1 VEDKKEIEH
10 TEHSIYWKVEEAAP
24 EDETKEF
31 WKKLRHFY
39 RTGEKAGD
47 EKPGTMSSALLK
59 LLDNAKAEYPYVPRD
74 EKAVSIELG
83 SNTPLSMLDYLL
95 SAHQKENRRKFK
107 GRLSE
112 LINGLNELLKIE
124 DKGSEANELK
134 EVFDFADEL
143 IAFDKMVEI
152 IPHSKHEK
160 LSDEQVD
167 RLNSVA
173 NKLNAGLA
181 HYGGQEATVV
191 VLKEL
196 EAKLSKAKLFE
207 QAHLIE
213 GKKDAFEHAQELITD
228 EMHSFAELI
237 KAYRIASLEI
247 NGEYKEEV
255 QGEYFEHFTWHRL
268 FEDELNLFHPVV
280 LIVEHQYVFDH
291 LSAYSKLLSSNL
303 PINIIVLNQEY
314 ISVPDQRISWE
325 DASHQFRQELAT
337 LTIAHRN
344 VYTFQA
350 GLDNPDYLCKGLKHC
365 IKSTSPGIC
374 HLSLTADN
382 ATSDTA
388 ADLPAKAAKAGR
400 YFPTIMYD
408 PNSNEEWGGRFDISE
423 NLQQERV
430 WPQLILKAKTSEETE
445 AEFDVD
451 FTYADYK
458 ACYPEKTKELML
470 IPSVYYTEHLVPLSE
485 YLELDEKQL
494 YGRIPYILLID
505 EQNQLHRAAIPN
517 VWVVSC
523 QERLDFWSYLQ
534 DLGGVN
540 KVQVQ
545 EVLEKKNEE
554 LSEILDEKP
563 SELPEE
569 VKDKMEAEH
578 QQAITKLQEEFKL
591 EIAKI
596 KEESMLKATE
606 RVISVLL
613 NLGENGISLESLMAL
628 GEEESAADSSNSK
641 DIEEKS
647 IAAQEPTAVDVI
659 TPPQE
664 ETPKQKTATVIATPK
679 EETVISK
686 EAWVDSDECTSCND
700 CTDKYGNLFA
710 YNEEKQAYLK
720 DASKGTYE
728 QLVKAAENCPAA
740 CIHPGLPLNPNETNL
755 DKLTKRA
762 AKFN

>member
-1 VEDKKEIEH
+1 MKAKKEIETFDQLIH
-10 TEHSIYWKVEEAAP
+10 WKVEEAASV
-24 EDETKEF
+24 DKMKEF

-47 EKPGTMSSALLK
+47 EKHGTLSSALLK
-59 LLDNAKAEYPYVPRD
+59 LLDETKSGYPYVPED
-74 EKAVSIELG
+74 EKGVSIEFG

-107 GRLSE
+107 GRLTE

-124 DKGSEANELK
+124 DKGSEASELK
-134 EVFDFADEL
+134 EAFDFADEL

-152 IPHSKHEK
+152 IPHNKHDE

-167 RLNSVA
+167 RLNSVL
-173 NKLNAGLA
+173 NKLNTGLS
-181 HYGGQEATVV
+181 HFGGQEATVV
-191 VLKEL
+191 IEKEL
-196 EAKLSKAKLFE
+196 GAKLSKAKLFG
-207 QAHLIE
+207 QAQLIE
-213 GKKDAFEHAQELITD
+213 GEKDAFEHAQQLITD

-247 NGEYKEEV
+247 NGEYQEEI

-268 FEDELNLFHPVV
+268 YEDELNLFHPVV
-280 LIVEHQYVFDH
+280 LIVDHKYVFDH
-291 LSAYSKLLSSNL
+291 LSSYSKLLSSNL

-314 ISVPDQRISWE
+314 ISVPDQYISWE

-350 GLDNPDYLCKGLKHC
+350 GLDSPNFLCNGLKEC
-365 IKSTSPGIC
+365 IKSTSPGVC
-374 HLSLTADN
+374 HLSMAAEN
-382 ATSDTA
+382 STSDTA
-388 ADLPAKAAKAGR
+388 AYLPAKAAKAGR
-400 YFPTIMYD
+400 YFPAIKYV
-408 PNSNEEWGGRFDISE
+408 PNSSEELGGRFDISE
-423 NLQQERV
+423 NLQSERI
-430 WPQLILKAKTSEETE
+430 WPQLILKAKTSEDTE

-458 ACYPEKTKELML
+458 VIYPEKAKELML
-470 IPSVYYTEHLVPLSE
+470 IPSAYYTEHLVPLSD
-485 YLELDEKQL
+485 YLALNEKQL

-505 EQNQLHRAAIPN
+505 EQNQLHRAALPN

-523 QERLDFWSYLQ
+523 QERLDFWSYLKEM
-534 DLGGVN
+534 GGVN

-545 EVLEKKNEE
+545 EIVEKKEVELTEMLNDNPSTILQEE
-554 LSEILDEKP
+554 EDKREKRY
-563 SELPEE
+563 
-569 VKDKMEAEH
+569 
-578 QQAITKLQEEFKL
+578 QQAITKLEEESKL
-591 EIAKI
+591 KIAKI
-596 KEESMLKATE
+596 REESMLKATKW
-606 RVISVLL
+606 VISTLL
-613 NLGENGISLESLMAL
+613 NLGSNDGGIESLIAL
-628 GEEESAADSSNSK
+628 GEADITEDSPKTNDVVEKSNS
-641 DIEEKS
+641 EQQP
-647 IAAQEPTAVDVI
+647 AQVDLI
-659 TPPQE
+659 TS
-664 ETPKQKTATVIATPK
+664 PK
-679 EETVISK
+679 EETPEQKTNSVIAVSK
-686 EAWVDSDECTSCND
+686 EETAISIKAWVDSDDCTSCND

-720 DASKGTYE
+720 DASKGTFE

-740 CIHPGLPLNPNETNL
+740 CIHPGLPLKPNESNL